1 MQRKL
6 APNDHHLFGH
16 RYFWALP
23 GSACMCFLSIQ
34 IPIQPKCHK
43 TTKSYII
50 LWLYDTEM
58 NSTALRMMTHVMGG
72 THDAKS
78 LMDIL
83 GIREWQFN
91 EHVKKLVRENYVKKD
106 GGMISLQNNAKAGL
120 LLAISRKYDIEG
132 LLHDSNEQILAL
144 LTEPLTINQI
154 CTSTGLSSR
163 TVYRAISDFESI
175 GIIDRRPD
183 RDGGLEPRTRE
194 KIRIS
199 PTHDDLI
206 TFAKILKTEQDSL
219 HEPNASIIFKTKD
232 LVLKKVL
239 GGKTTE
245 GETTAYSLFSDYGV
259 QYSSPYEYY
268 VKQDS
273 PLDLHDVLIHSI
285 VAAHESKDK
294 LGLIMAIVFYVKNRE
309 KFDTIKL
316 RDLSMEFEISS
327 VWLDVEGYL
336 RGRELKNPELFLP
349 WEEFVSKAQLY
360 NIPPEDYTLP
370 GPAPTLFA
378 DIAKNL
384 STEMTVYL
392 IGGENMRLKNLKGA
406 TKDCDMVVE
415 SHEDF
420 QRLRTILTAKLGYSA
435 KPAGSFSTEDQR
447 LFPDDILEHAERSR
461 IDLFTKKILH
471 AAVLSPDMIKRADA
485 ICHGK
490 LTVTLLRNEDVFLLK
505 AVASRE
511 GDIQDMALLVRG
523 GSHQPTEY
531 QHGVFDWDVVWKEIL
546 IQEHMNHLRD
556 FTADVFQQL
565 GLLSEQTGIT
575 APFLDKFKR
584 HVLDRLIKRILRGGP
599 QPFNYVVDLLVGGDI
614 SDKIIRNRVDAL
626 ERDGTLS
633 KKRTGRDVDLS
644 LTHMPTFPEPS
655 WDTKLE
661 NLKIYLD
668 WRFPHREKSPDRI
681 IREFSDEL
689 ADFGYANIGTIDE
702 IVLRALSTALRYESE
717 HLPKI
722 KLTATALARICIKL
736 INDSIGNINGY
747 RISELGKYRMIV
759 QRPLENEA
767 IQA

>member
-1 MQRKL
+1 
-6 APNDHHLFGH
+6 
-16 RYFWALP
+16 
-23 GSACMCFLSIQ
+23 
-34 IPIQPKCHK
+34 
-43 TTKSYII
+43 
-50 LWLYDTEM
+50 M
-58 NSTALRMMTHVMGG
+58 NSTALRMMVHVMGG

-78 LMDIL
+78 LMGIL
-83 GIREWQFN
+83 GIREWQLN
-91 EHVKKLVRENYVKKD
+91 EHVKKLAQENYVKKD

-120 LLAISRKYDIEG
+120 LLAISRKYDIEV

-154 CTSTGLSSR
+154 CTGTGLSSR
-163 TVYRAISDFESI
+163 TVYRAISDFKSM
-175 GIIDRRPD
+175 GIIDKGPD
-183 RDGGLEPRTRE
+183 RDGGPKSRTRE

-199 PTHDDLI
+199 PAHDDLI

-268 VKQDS
+268 VKQSS

-294 LGLIMAIVFYVKNRE
+294 LGLIMAVVFYVKNKE
-309 KFDTIKL
+309 KLDTMRL
-316 RDLSMEFEISS
+316 RDLSVEFEISG

-360 NIPPEDYTLP
+360 NIPPEDYALP

-392 IGGENMRLKNLKGA
+392 IGGENMRLKNLKA
-406 TKDCDMVVE
+406 VTKDCDMVVE

-420 QRLRTILTAKLGYSA
+420 QSLRAVLTSKLGYSA

-461 IDLFTKKILH
+461 IDLFTKKIVH
-471 AAVLSPDMIKRADA
+471 DAVLSPDMIRRADA
-485 ICHGK
+485 VNHGK
-490 LTVTLLRNEDVFLLK
+490 LTVALLRNEDVFLLK
-505 AVASRE
+505 AIASRE

-523 GSHQPTEY
+523 GSHQPPEY
-531 QHGVFDWDVVWKEIL
+531 QHGVFDWDVVWKEML
-546 IQEHMNHLRD
+546 LQESMNQLRD

-565 GLLSEQTGIT
+565 GLLSEQIGIT
-575 APFLDKFKR
+575 APFLDKFR
-584 HVLDRLIKRILRGGP
+584 IHVLNRLVKRILRGGP
-599 QPFNYVVDLLVGGDI
+599 MPLNRVVDLLEGGDI
-614 SDKIIRNRVDAL
+614 SDTTIRNRVDAL

-633 KKRTGRDVDLS
+633 KKPTGGGTDLS
-644 LTHMPTFPEPS
+644 LTRMPTFPEPS
-655 WDTKLE
+655 RGINPE
-661 NLKIYLD
+661 SLKAYLD
-668 WRFPHREKSPDRI
+668 WRFPLREKTPDRA
-681 IREFSDEL
+681 IRELSDEL
-689 ADFGYANIGTIDE
+689 AGFGYADIGEIDGMT
-702 IVLRALSTALRYESE
+702 LKALSAAMLYESE
-717 HLPKI
+717 QLPKAG
-722 KLTATALARICIKL
+722 LTATALARICIRL
-736 INDSIGNINGY
+736 ADDPAGDAG
-747 RISELGKYRMIV
+747 ELGKYRTIL
-759 QRPLENEA
+759 QRLSENEA
-767 IQA
+767 